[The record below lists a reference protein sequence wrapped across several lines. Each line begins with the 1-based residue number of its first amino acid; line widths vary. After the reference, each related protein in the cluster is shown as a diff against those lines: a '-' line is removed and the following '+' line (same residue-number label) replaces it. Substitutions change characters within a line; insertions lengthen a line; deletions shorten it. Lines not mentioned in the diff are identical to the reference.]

1 MWGGG
6 QVSPNSGAEAVGF
19 SRVQCMEKQ
28 MALVL
33 LMAMYL
39 NYVCLLIRT
48 KIGTAVETKAA

>member
-6 QVSPNSGAEAVGF
+6 QVSPNSWAEAVGF

-39 NYVCLLIRT
+39 NYVCLLIKT